1 MTVSEPLRL
10 AIFDCDGTLVDSQHS
25 IVASMNAAFEAHAYT
40 RVSTLDQTIDN
51 QLIELRDHCS
61 KMGWEVVKEYAD
73 EGLSGTLSRDKR
85 PALNSLIKDAYR
97 KRFDSVVCWDI
108 SRIGRS
114 MKELI
119 LFLSDMK
126 DRGIGI
132 CSVRQG
138 FDTST
143 SMGEIMFQFVGILSS
158 WEREMI
164 RERTLA
170 GLERAKSEGKTLGRR
185 KVTNDT
191 MTAKI
196 LELRTA
202 KKSIR
207 EIASEV
213 GVSRGTVSNVLK
225 VA

>member
-1 MTVSEPLRL
+1 MT
-10 AIFDCDGTLVDSQHS
+10 TK
-25 IVASMNAAFEAHAYT
+25 VALYC

-85 PALNSLIKDAYR
+85 PALNALIKDAYR
-97 KRFDSVVCWDI
+97 KRFDPVVCWDI

-170 GLERAKSEGKTLGRR
+170 GLERARREGKTLGRR
-185 KVTNDT
+185 KVTNDR
-191 MTAKI
+191 MTATI
-196 LELRTA
+196 IELRNDM
-202 KKSIR
+202 KSIR
-207 EIASEV
+207 QIASEV
-213 GVSRGTVSNVLK
+213 GVSTATVHRQLKK

>member
-1 MTVSEPLRL
+1 MTKRV
-10 AIFDCDGTLVDSQHS
+10 AIYV
-25 IVASMNAAFEAHAYT
+25 
-40 RVSTLDQTIDN
+40 RVSTLDQTVDN

-61 KMGWEVVKEYAD
+61 KMGWEVIKEYKD

-85 PALNSLIKDAYR
+85 PAFNEMIKDGYR
-97 KRFDSVVCWDI
+97 KKFELVVCWDI
-108 SRIGRS
+108 SRLGRS

-119 LFLSDMK
+119 MFLSDMK
-126 DRGIGI
+126 DRDIGI

-143 SMGEIMFQFVGILSS
+143 TMGEMMFQFVGILSS

-170 GLERAKSEGKTLGRR
+170 GLDRAKKEGKTLGRKTVIDDDKVSHIR
-185 KVTNDT
+185 K
-191 MTAKI
+191 
-196 LELRTA
+196 LR
-202 KKSIR
+202 SIGR
-207 EIASEV
+207 SLRDIASEV
-213 GVSRGTVSNVLK
+213 GVSKGTVSNVLK

>member
-1 MTVSEPLRL
+1 MTKRVVIY
-10 AIFDCDGTLVDSQHS
+10 A
-25 IVASMNAAFEAHAYT
+25 
-40 RVSTLDQTIDN
+40 RVSTLDQIVDN
-51 QLIELRDHCS
+51 QLLELRDHCS
-61 KMGWEVVKEYAD
+61 KMGWEIVKEYVD

-85 PALNSLIKDAYR
+85 PSLNAMINDGYCK
-97 KRFDSVVCWDI
+97 KFDTVVCWDI

-119 LFLSDMK
+119 MFLSDMK

-132 CSVRQG
+132 CSVRQS

-143 SMGEIMFQFVGILSS
+143 SMGEIMFQFVSILSS

-170 GLERAKSEGKTLGRR
+170 GLERAKREGKPLGRR
-185 KVTNDT
+185 KVTDNV

-196 LELRTA
+196 IKLRTE

-207 EIASEV
+207 DIASEV

>member
-1 MTVSEPLRL
+1 
-10 AIFDCDGTLVDSQHS
+10 
-25 IVASMNAAFEAHAYT
+25 
-40 RVSTLDQTIDN
+40 
-51 QLIELRDHCS
+51 
-61 KMGWEVVKEYAD
+61 
-73 EGLSGTLSRDKR
+73 
-85 PALNSLIKDAYR
+85 
-97 KRFDSVVCWDI
+97 
-108 SRIGRS
+108 

-132 CSVRQG
+132 CAVRQG
-138 FDTST
+138 FHTST

-170 GLERAKSEGKTLGRR
+170 GLERAKSQGKTLGRK
-185 KVTNDT
+185 KVTNET
-191 MTAKI
+191 MTARI
-196 LELRTA
+196 LELRSG

-207 EIASEV
+207 EIASVV
-213 GVSRGTVSNVLK
+213 GVSRGTVNNILK

>member
-1 MTVSEPLRL
+1 MVRKV
-10 AIFDCDGTLVDSQHS
+10 AIYC
-25 IVASMNAAFEAHAYT
+25 
-40 RVSTLDQTIDN
+40 RVSTLDQTVDN

-61 KMGWEVVKEYAD
+61 KMGWEITKEYSD

-97 KRFDSVVCWDI
+97 KRFDAVVCWDI

-114 MKELI
+114 MKELV

-126 DRGIGI
+126 DRDIGI

-170 GLERAKSEGKTLGRR
+170 GLERAKSEGKTLGRK
-185 KVTNDT
+185 KVIND
-191 MTAKI
+191 KI
-196 LELRTA
+196 TCQIIELRNA

-207 EIASEV
+207 AIASEV
-213 GVSRGTVSNVLK
+213 GVSRGTVSNVLN
-225 VA
+225 AA

>member
-1 MTVSEPLRL
+1 MVRKV
-10 AIFDCDGTLVDSQHS
+10 AIYS
-25 IVASMNAAFEAHAYT
+25 

-51 QLIELRDHCS
+51 QLLELRDHCS
-61 KMGWEVVKEYAD
+61 KMGWEIVKEYAD

-97 KRFDSVVCWDI
+97 KKFDGVVCWDI

-114 MKELI
+114 MKELV

-126 DRGIGI
+126 DRDIGI

-170 GLERAKSEGKTLGRR
+170 GLDRAKSQGKTLGRR
-185 KVTNDT
+185 KVITDEIT
-191 MTAKI
+191 SKI
-196 LELRTA
+196 VNLRSIGR
-202 KKSIR
+202 SIR
-207 EIASEV
+207 DIASEV
-213 GVSRGTVSNVLK
+213 GVSRGTVSNVLN
-225 VA
+225 

>member
-1 MTVSEPLRL
+1 MTKKVG
-10 AIFDCDGTLVDSQHS
+10 I
-25 IVASMNAAFEAHAYT
+25 YT

-73 EGLSGTLSRDKR
+73 EGLSGTLSREKR

-97 KRFDSVVCWDI
+97 KRFDLVVCWDI

-164 RERTLA
+164 RESTLA
-170 GLERAKSEGKTLGRR
+170 GLERAKREGKTLGRR

-196 LELRTA
+196 VELRTA
-202 KKSIR
+202 KKTIR
-207 EIASEV
+207 QIASEV
-213 GVSRGTVSNVLK
+213 GVSVGTVSNTLK

>member
-1 MTVSEPLRL
+1 MVRQV
-10 AIFDCDGTLVDSQHS
+10 AI
-25 IVASMNAAFEAHAYT
+25 YT

-61 KMGWEVVKEYAD
+61 RMGWEVVKEYAD

-85 PALNSLIKDAYR
+85 PALNSLINDAYR

-170 GLERAKSEGKTLGRR
+170 GLERAKREGKTPWTEKSHQRHDDR
-185 KVTNDT
+185 KDS
-191 MTAKI
+191 
-196 LELRTA
+196 RT
-202 KKSIR
+202 
-207 EIASEV
+207 EE
-213 GVSRGTVSNVLK
+213 
-225 VA
+225 

>member
-1 MTVSEPLRL
+1 MTKKVVIY
-10 AIFDCDGTLVDSQHS
+10 A
-25 IVASMNAAFEAHAYT
+25 
-40 RVSTLDQTIDN
+40 RVSTLDQTVDN

-61 KMGWEVVKEYAD
+61 KMGWEIVKEYTD
-73 EGLSGTLSRDKR
+73 EGLSGTLSREKR
-85 PALNSLIKDAYR
+85 PALNAMINDGYR
-97 KRFDSVVCWDI
+97 KKFDTVVCWDI

-114 MKELI
+114 MKELV

-126 DRGIGI
+126 DRDIGI

-191 MTAKI
+191 MTTKI

>member
-1 MTVSEPLRL
+1 MVRRV
-10 AIFDCDGTLVDSQHS
+10 AI
-25 IVASMNAAFEAHAYT
+25 YT
-40 RVSTLDQTIDN
+40 HVSTLDQTIDN

-61 KMGWEVVKEYAD
+61 KMGWEIVKEYAD
-73 EGLSGTLSRDKR
+73 EGLSGTLSREKR

-97 KRFDSVVCWDI
+97 KKFDSVVCWDF
-108 SRIGRS
+108 SRLGRS
-114 MKELI
+114 RKELI

-126 DRGIGI
+126 DKGVGI

-170 GLERAKSEGKTLGRR
+170 GLERARREGMTLGRR

-196 LELRTA
+196 IELRSA

-207 EIASEV
+207 AIASEV
-213 GVSRGTVSNVLK
+213 GVSIGTVSKTLK

>member
-1 MTVSEPLRL
+1 M
-10 AIFDCDGTLVDSQHS
+10 
-25 IVASMNAAFEAHAYT
+25 
-40 RVSTLDQTIDN
+40 
-51 QLIELRDHCS
+51 
-61 KMGWEVVKEYAD
+61 
-73 EGLSGTLSRDKR
+73 
-85 PALNSLIKDAYR
+85 
-97 KRFDSVVCWDI
+97 
-108 SRIGRS
+108 
-114 MKELI
+114 
-119 LFLSDMK
+119 FLSNIK

-196 LELRTA
+196 IELRND

-213 GVSRGTVSNVLK
+213 GVSTATVQRELKK

>member
-1 MTVSEPLRL
+1 MT
-10 AIFDCDGTLVDSQHS
+10 TK
-25 IVASMNAAFEAHAYT
+25 VALYC

-51 QLIELRDHCS
+51 QLLELRDHCS
-61 KMGWEVVKEYAD
+61 RMGWEIVKEYAD

-85 PALNSLIKDAYR
+85 PALNALIKDAYR

-114 MKELI
+114 MKELV

-126 DRGIGI
+126 DRDIGI

-170 GLERAKSEGKTLGRR
+170 GLERARREGKTLGRR
-185 KVTNDT
+185 KVTNET

-196 LELRTA
+196 LEMRTA
-202 KKSIR
+202 KKTIS
-207 EIASEV
+207 ELASEV
-213 GVSRGTVSNVLK
+213 GVSVGTVSKTLK
-225 VA
+225 VANTHLPGVH

>member
-1 MTVSEPLRL
+1 MVRKV
-10 AIFDCDGTLVDSQHS
+10 AI
-25 IVASMNAAFEAHAYT
+25 YT

-85 PALNSLIKDAYR
+85 PALNTLINDAYR

-114 MKELI
+114 MKELV

-170 GLERAKSEGKTLGRR
+170 GLERAKREGKTLGRR

-196 LELRTA
+196 IELRND

-207 EIASEV
+207 DIASEV
-213 GVSRGTVSNVLK
+213 GVSVGTVSNTLK

>member
-1 MTVSEPLRL
+1 MTKRVVIY
-10 AIFDCDGTLVDSQHS
+10 A
-25 IVASMNAAFEAHAYT
+25 
-40 RVSTLDQTIDN
+40 RVSTLDQTVDN

-61 KMGWEVVKEYAD
+61 KMGWEVIKEYKD

-85 PALNSLIKDAYR
+85 PAFNEMIKDGYR
-97 KRFDSVVCWDI
+97 KKFELVVCWDI
-108 SRIGRS
+108 SRLGRS

-119 LFLSDMK
+119 MFLSDMK
-126 DRGIGI
+126 DRDIGI

-143 SMGEIMFQFVGILSS
+143 TMGEMMFQFVGILSS

-170 GLERAKSEGKTLGRR
+170 GLDRAKKEGKTLGRKTVIDDDKVSHIR
-185 KVTNDT
+185 K
-191 MTAKI
+191 
-196 LELRTA
+196 LR
-202 KKSIR
+202 SIGR
-207 EIASEV
+207 SLRDIASEV
-213 GVSRGTVSNVLK
+213 GVSKGTVSNVLK

>member
-1 MTVSEPLRL
+1 MVRKV
-10 AIFDCDGTLVDSQHS
+10 AI
-25 IVASMNAAFEAHAYT
+25 YT

-61 KMGWEVVKEYAD
+61 KMGWEIVKEYAD
-73 EGLSGTLSRDKR
+73 EGLSGTLSREKR

-114 MKELI
+114 MKELV

-126 DRGIGI
+126 DKGVGI

-170 GLERAKSEGKTLGRR
+170 GLERAKSQGKTLGRR

>member
-1 MTVSEPLRL
+1 MTKKVVIY
-10 AIFDCDGTLVDSQHS
+10 A
-25 IVASMNAAFEAHAYT
+25 
-40 RVSTLDQTIDN
+40 RVSTLDQTVDN

-61 KMGWEVVKEYAD
+61 KMGLEM
-73 EGLSGTLSRDKR
+73 
-85 PALNSLIKDAYR
+85 IDAYR
-97 KRFDSVVCWDI
+97 VDTHGGSLRGICKQAGDTVVCWDI

-119 LFLSDMK
+119 MFLSDMK

-170 GLERAKSEGKTLGRR
+170 GLERAKSEGKTLGRK

-196 LELRTA
+196 IELRND
-202 KKSIR
+202 KKSLR
-207 EIASEV
+207 EIASDV
-213 GVSRGTVSNVLK
+213 GVSIGTVSNVLK

>member
-1 MTVSEPLRL
+1 MTKKVVIY
-10 AIFDCDGTLVDSQHS
+10 A
-25 IVASMNAAFEAHAYT
+25 
-40 RVSTLDQTIDN
+40 RVSTLDQTVDN

-61 KMGWEVVKEYAD
+61 KMGWEIVKEYVD
-73 EGLSGTLSRDKR
+73 EGLSGTLSREKR
-85 PALNSLIKDAYR
+85 PALNAMIKDGYR
-97 KRFDSVVCWDI
+97 KKFDTVVCWDI
-108 SRIGRS
+108 SRLGRS

-119 LFLSDMK
+119 MFLSDMK

-170 GLERAKSEGKTLGRR
+170 GLERAKSEGKILGRR

-196 LELRTA
+196 IELRNDR
-202 KKSIR
+202 KSIR

-213 GVSRGTVSNVLK
+213 GVSIGTVSNVLK

>member
-1 MTVSEPLRL
+1 
-10 AIFDCDGTLVDSQHS
+10 
-25 IVASMNAAFEAHAYT
+25 
-40 RVSTLDQTIDN
+40 
-51 QLIELRDHCS
+51 
-61 KMGWEVVKEYAD
+61 MGWEIVKEYTD
-73 EGLSGTLSRDKR
+73 EGLSGTLSRNKR
-85 PALNSLIKDAYR
+85 PALNAMIKDGYR
-97 KRFDSVVCWDI
+97 KKFDTVVCWDI
-108 SRIGRS
+108 GRIGRS
-114 MKELI
+114 MKELV

-170 GLERAKSEGKTLGRR
+170 GLERAKSEGKILRRR

-191 MTAKI
+191 MTAQI
-196 LELRTA
+196 IELRND

-207 EIASEV
+207 QIASEV

>member
-1 MTVSEPLRL
+1 MTKKV
-10 AIFDCDGTLVDSQHS
+10 AI
-25 IVASMNAAFEAHAYT
+25 YT

-61 KMGWEVVKEYAD
+61 RMGWEVVKEYAD

-97 KRFDSVVCWDI
+97 KRFDLVVCWDI

-114 MKELI
+114 MKNLI

-143 SMGEIMFQFVGILSS
+143 SIGEIMFQFVGILST

-170 GLERAKSEGKTLGRR
+170 GLERARRDGKTLGRR
-185 KVTNDT
+185 KVTNDRI
-191 MTAKI
+191 TAQI
-196 LELRTA
+196 IQLRSA
-202 KKSIR
+202 NRSIR
-207 EIASEV
+207 DIASEV
-213 GVSRGTVSNVLK
+213 GVSRGTVNNILK

>member
-1 MTVSEPLRL
+1 MVRKV
-10 AIFDCDGTLVDSQHS
+10 AIYC
-25 IVASMNAAFEAHAYT
+25 
-40 RVSTLDQTIDN
+40 RVSTLDQTVDN

-61 KMGWEVVKEYAD
+61 KMGWEITKEYSD

-97 KRFDSVVCWDI
+97 KRFDAVVWWDI

-114 MKELI
+114 MKELV

-126 DRGIGI
+126 DRDIGI
-132 CSVRQG
+132 VSVRQG

-143 SMGEIMFQFVGILSS
+143 TMGEMMFQFVGILSS

-196 LELRTA
+196 IELRND

-207 EIASEV
+207 AIASEV
-213 GVSRGTVSNVLK
+213 GVSVGTVSKTLK

>member
-1 MTVSEPLRL
+1 MTKKVV
-10 AIFDCDGTLVDSQHS
+10 I
-25 IVASMNAAFEAHAYT
+25 YT

-61 KMGWEVVKEYAD
+61 KMGWEIVKEYAD

-170 GLERAKSEGKTLGRR
+170 GLERARRDGKTLGRR

-196 LELRTA
+196 VELRTA
-202 KKSIR
+202 KKTIR
-207 EIASEV
+207 QIASEV
-213 GVSRGTVSNVLK
+213 GVSVGTVSNTLK

>member
-1 MTVSEPLRL
+1 MVRKV
-10 AIFDCDGTLVDSQHS
+10 AI
-25 IVASMNAAFEAHAYT
+25 YT

-61 KMGWEVVKEYAD
+61 KMGWEIVKEYAD

-170 GLERAKSEGKTLGRR
+170 GLERAKREGKTLGRR

-196 LELRTA
+196 IELRNER
-202 KKSIR
+202 KSIR
-207 EIASEV
+207 QIASEV
-213 GVSRGTVSNVLK
+213 GISRGTVNNVLK

>member
-1 MTVSEPLRL
+1 MVRKV
-10 AIFDCDGTLVDSQHS
+10 AIYS
-25 IVASMNAAFEAHAYT
+25 

-51 QLIELRDHCS
+51 QLLELRDHCS
-61 KMGWEVVKEYAD
+61 KMGWEIVKEYAD

-97 KRFDSVVCWDI
+97 KKFDSVVCWDI

-114 MKELI
+114 MKELV

-126 DRGIGI
+126 DRDIGI

-170 GLERAKSEGKTLGRR
+170 GLDRARSEGKTLGRK
-185 KVTNDT
+185 KVITDEIT
-191 MTAKI
+191 SKI
-196 LELRTA
+196 VNLRSIGR
-202 KKSIR
+202 SIR
-207 EIASEV
+207 DIASEV
-213 GVSRGTVSNVLK
+213 GVSRGTVSNVLN
-225 VA
+225 

>member
-1 MTVSEPLRL
+1 ME
-10 AIFDCDGTLVDSQHS
+10 LV
-25 IVASMNAAFEAHAYT
+25 
-40 RVSTLDQTIDN
+40 
-51 QLIELRDHCS
+51 
-61 KMGWEVVKEYAD
+61 
-73 EGLSGTLSRDKR
+73 
-85 PALNSLIKDAYR
+85 
-97 KRFDSVVCWDI
+97 
-108 SRIGRS
+108 
-114 MKELI
+114 
-119 LFLSDMK
+119 LFLSDMN
-126 DRGIGI
+126 DRNVGI

-185 KVTNDT
+185 KVTDET